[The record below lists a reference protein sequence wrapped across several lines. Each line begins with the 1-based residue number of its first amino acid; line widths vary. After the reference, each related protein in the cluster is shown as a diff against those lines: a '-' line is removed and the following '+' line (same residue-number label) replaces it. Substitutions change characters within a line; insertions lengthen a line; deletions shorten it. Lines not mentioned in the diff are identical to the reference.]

1 MKRQAPALSAGR
13 HARRHF
19 GARARQPALHDL
31 PTIQEH
37 ADARLQ
43 GSGTA
48 WFMCAAPGCEC
59 AGAPKYGDSMFCTT
73 RDTTIGE
80 PDGGVDATEGST
92 TMDIT
97 CTVDGGSAS
106 AAASAGARPAEHGLA
121 GRKVT
126 LRDLKSY
133 YETHDQAK
141 ATDANCKKLL
151 SSYTDDEI
159 FKALERKCKSP
170 LVRAIDLDDF

>member
-1 MKRQAPALSAGR
+1 MAVKVFEVEELVTGTLDSRCIKIGDGTLTVFVDVLGDQAHAITADDTMKSFIITSLQRQ
-13 HARRHF
+13 
-19 GARARQPALHDL
+19 
-31 PTIQEH
+31 
-37 ADARLQ
+37 
-43 GSGTA
+43 
-48 WFMCAAPGCEC
+48 
-59 AGAPKYGDSMFCTT
+59 APKYGDSMFCTT

-80 PDGGVDATEGST
+80 PDEDVDATEGSI
-92 TMDIT
+92 TMDTT

-126 LRDLKSY
+126 VRDLKAY

-159 FKALERKCKSP
+159 FKALERKYKSP
-170 LVRAIDLDDF
+170 LMRAIDLDDF

>member
-1 MKRQAPALSAGR
+1 MESFIITSLQRQ
-13 HARRHF
+13 
-19 GARARQPALHDL
+19 
-31 PTIQEH
+31 
-37 ADARLQ
+37 
-43 GSGTA
+43 
-48 WFMCAAPGCEC
+48 
-59 AGAPKYGDSMFCTT
+59 APKYGDSMFCTT

-80 PDGGVDATEGST
+80 PDEDVDATEGSI

-97 CTVDGGSAS
+97 CTVDGDNAS

-126 LRDLKSY
+126 VLDLKAY
-133 YETHDQAK
+133 YEKHDQAK

-159 FKALERKCKSP
+159 FKALERKYKSP
-170 LVRAIDLDDF
+170 LMRATDLGDF